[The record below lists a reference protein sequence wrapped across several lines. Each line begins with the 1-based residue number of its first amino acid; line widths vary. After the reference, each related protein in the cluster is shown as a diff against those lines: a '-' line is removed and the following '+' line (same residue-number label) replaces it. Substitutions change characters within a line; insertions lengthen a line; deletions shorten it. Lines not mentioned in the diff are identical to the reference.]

1 MSETLALLNEKRSM
15 LESGKRC
22 SAKNYFLLLKGDLIP
37 MCELQRDIAS
47 Q

>member
-22 SAKNYFLLLKGDLIP
+22 SVKNYFLLHTGDLIP
-37 MCELQRDIAS
+37 LCELQGDIAN